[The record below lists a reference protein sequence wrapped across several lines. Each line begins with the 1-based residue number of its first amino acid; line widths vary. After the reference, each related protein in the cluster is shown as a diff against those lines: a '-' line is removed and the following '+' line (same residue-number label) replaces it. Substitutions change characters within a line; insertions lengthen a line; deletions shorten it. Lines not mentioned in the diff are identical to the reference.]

1 MGHNHDISIKTNTLR
16 CWDPETSINSPKIVI
31 FENRWIFGIENMG
44 EFSQKNRDFM
54 NFQFLINRPIRP
66 IFMIYKL
73 ENVSLCHFDPFPR
86 YCTYNPQID
95 WKIEFFGL
103 KYGFLAYFETSI
115 CGFFVEISTGIEI
128 STVKNISKKTY
139 DVGADPL

>member
-1 MGHNHDISIKTNTLR
+1 MGHNHGISIKTNTLR
-16 CWDPETSINSPKIVI
+16 CWNRETSIKSPKIVI
-31 FENRWIFGIENMG
+31 FENRSIFSIGNMG
-44 EFSQKNRDFM
+44 EFWPKNRDFI

-73 ENVSLCHFDPFPR
+73 EKVSLCHFGPFPR

-95 WKIEFFGL
+95 WKIGFFGL

-128 STVKNISKKTY
+128 STVKNISEKSY
-139 DVGADPL
+139 NVCADPL